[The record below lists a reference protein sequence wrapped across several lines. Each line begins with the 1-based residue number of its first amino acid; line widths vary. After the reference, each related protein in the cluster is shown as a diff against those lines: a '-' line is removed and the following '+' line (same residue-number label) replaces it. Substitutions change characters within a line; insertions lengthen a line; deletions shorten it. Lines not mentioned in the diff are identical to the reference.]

1 MATEVRTK
9 LLNGVDVGQL
19 MHTVDAIKKD
29 PSLAHFE
36 FRAHTEW
43 MDGARSRTEIR
54 GFHGAGK
61 EDASRE
67 EPLVL
72 FGDEPPVL
80 LGSNS
85 APNAVE
91 TVLHGLAS
99 CLAVGIVYNAAAR
112 GIEIRELTFDLE
124 GDLDLR
130 AFLGLSEEVRPGFG
144 DIRVN
149 YRISADG
156 SQEEIEEL
164 CQHVQRTSPVLDII
178 ANPVPIS
185 VTLEE

>member
-1 MATEVRTK
+1 MATEVKTK
-9 LLNGVDVGQL
+9 MQNGVDVDQL
-19 MHTVDAIKKD
+19 RDTIKAIKND
-29 PSLAHFE
+29 PDLAHFE

-43 MDGARSRTEIR
+43 MDGARSRTEIK
-54 GFHGAGK
+54 GFHGAGR
-61 EDASRE
+61 EDGSRD

-72 FGDEPPVL
+72 YGDEPPVL

-99 CLAVGIVYNAAAR
+99 CLTVGIVYNAAAR
-112 GIEIRELTFDLE
+112 GIEIKELAFDLE

-130 AFLGLSEEVRPGFG
+130 AFLGLSEQVRPGFG

-149 YRISADG
+149 YRINADA

-164 CQHVQRTSPVLDII
+164 CHYVQRTSPVLDII
-178 ANPVPIS
+178 ANPVPVS
-185 VTLEE
+185 VTLEK